1 MAFLLRLIFSIFILT
16 SFSVVSIAQETTRVQ
31 KGYVVVDNDTIPLYI
46 LGDFDY
52 KDPDF
57 EKEWNRTV
65 YYTTRMYTYAKII
78 DSIVDSH
85 EANLEKAKNAN
96 KKAKKLA
103 RKASKALKK
112 NLWDKYSY
120 EIKNLTDVRGDYLTR
135 LVHRETGVTT
145 FDLIKKYKNPQ
156 TAFFWNSVLWSF
168 NSTNLKNE
176 FDPKRDW
183 MLKLVVEEIEAGKI
197 KPVSR
202 ARQLKELKAREAYEK
217 AKKKKK

>member
-1 MAFLLRLIFSIFILT
+1 MAFFLRLLFSILILT
-16 SFSVVSIAQETTRVQ
+16 SFSLDGIAQDTTRIK
-31 KGYVVVDNDTIPLYI
+31 KGYVVVDSDTIPIYV
-46 LGDFDY
+46 LGDFNY

-65 YYTTRMYTYAKII
+65 YFTTRMYTYAKII

-85 EANLEKAKNAN
+85 EANLEKAKNAS
-96 KKAKKLA
+96 KKKKKLA
-103 RKASKALKK
+103 RKANKALKK

-145 FDLIKKYKNPQ
+145 YDLIKKYKNPQ

-183 MLKLVVEEIEAGKI
+183 MLKLVVEDIESGKLL
-197 KPVSR
+197 PVSR
-202 ARQLKELKAREAYEK
+202 AQQLRELKAREAYEK
-217 AKKKKK
+217 AKKEKK